1 MPIAPMQVIQ
11 GASAAQLLTNL
22 ITLTPQTLRSII
34 TDVAL
39 RAHQDIKAGL
49 GIGHKLEKLGTGVGY
64 IAGSALLVGAAGY
77 QATNYLLGDQASA
90 TSLIIYGS
98 TASVGTAY
106 VASKALQLY
115 SNPIRALNDAR
126 NEAVDNIRRTL
137 GCAALGGLA
146 ICAAASKIWT
156 FATKNYERE
165 EVAFE
170 AKKVQW
176 HNVNKVP
183 SLSVSFKGV
192 AALLAAKYQAGLK
205 SPAAMYQLKKEV
217 AQIRANWSL
226 IEKAFKMVEIAPNE
240 MSLILANLDE
250 TMRIIEAFKQNVIP
264 AHSDKDNA
272 SNVELMGVLPAEA
285 FANNCLTDEV
295 ISHLATAQNNVL
307 GRAHDIQ
314 KWVNSTTTGLVTG
327 LATAAGAALLTFGT
341 AVTGKSYYTG
351 HSIMQD
357 ATNDVTVPAATA
369 LTVAVPAG
377 AYQGLKAGQ
386 RTFQDYVK
394 ERKERGETV
403 AYNSEQA
410 TEKTRAV
417 FDGMAAQLGKQL
429 ASSQHSEKALG
440 QLKSKAEGLKEK
452 VTVMKKELAKQT
464 HLKDPASLTVALE
477 QTLDKIHS
485 AKVESILPKFTFGSA
500 HQPRREAAAAAA

>member
-1 MPIAPMQVIQ
+1 MPAPIQ
-11 GASAAQLLTNL
+11 LVKNASAIQLLNNL
-22 ITLTPQTLRSII
+22 ATLTPKTLKSVISE
-34 TDVAL
+34 VAL

-49 GIGHKLEKLGTGVGY
+49 GIGHSLQKYGTGVGY
-64 IAGSALLVGAAGY
+64 VSAAAGAAAAAAYYGSL
-77 QATNYLLGDQASA
+77 ALINRAVGEGNA
-90 TSLIIYGS
+90 TSLVVYGTTAVAFS
-98 TASVGTAY
+98 TLGLGSSLIGGLFRPKETTSKIQRCAIFGCVAACYVGTKIWNWSTKPYELRELAMEAKKLQWHRDKIASQSDKFIG
-106 VASKALQLY
+106 VAEL
-115 SNPIRALNDAR
+115 
-126 NEAVDNIRRTL
+126 
-137 GCAALGGLA
+137 
-146 ICAAASKIWT
+146 AASK
-156 FATKNYERE
+156 RQ
-165 EVAFE
+165 E
-170 AKKVQW
+170 A
-176 HNVNKVP
+176 
-183 SLSVSFKGV
+183 
-192 AALLAAKYQAGLK
+192 LK

-226 IEKAFKMVEIAPNE
+226 IEKAFRSVDIAPNE
-240 MSLILANLDE
+240 MSQILANLDE
-250 TMRIIEAFKQNVIP
+250 TLRSIEEFKQNVIP

-477 QTLDKIHS
+477 QTLDKILS